1 MKKANSVKD
10 MPRIHKDESRGGK
23 DLFLQKFVAPKVK
36 AAFLLKLEKKLFNL
50 KIELLAPFIALLSDV
65 YQTVYVVK

>member
-1 MKKANSVKD
+1 
-10 MPRIHKDESRGGK
+10 MPRIHKDESRVGK
-23 DLFLQKFVAPKVK
+23 DLFLQKFVVPKVK

-50 KIELLAPFIALLSDV
+50 KIELLAPFIAILSDV